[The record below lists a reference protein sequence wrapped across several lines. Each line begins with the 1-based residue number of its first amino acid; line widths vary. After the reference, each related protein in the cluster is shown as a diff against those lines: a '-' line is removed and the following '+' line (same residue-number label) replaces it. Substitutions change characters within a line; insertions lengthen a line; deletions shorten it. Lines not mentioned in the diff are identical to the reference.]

1 MLLACSARAHA
12 CVRWPH
18 ARPHADLR
26 ALSLR
31 YQALGAPR
39 AFSAASLEP
48 SASALEP
55 SPNSYSLLPVMSRI
69 IRCANI
75 GAGTVS
81 GVPAGTT
88 RPPHARAWQCAVH
101 ARLRDIA
108 ELVVRVGRVGIFAL
122 DSPAEAKRR
131 CAHMSVCTRVG
142 AREGGQGGPAKHLS

>member
-18 ARPHADLR
+18 AWPHADLR

-108 ELVVRVGRVGIFAL
+108 ELVVRV
-122 DSPAEAKRR
+122 
-131 CAHMSVCTRVG
+131 
-142 AREGGQGGPAKHLS
+142 